1 MSKRG
6 ECCASRLDSCV
17 RGSVLFYSELHGYF
31 MVFSKPRIFGP
42 ALPRTDDSPAHN
54 SSLTDEAHA
63 DSDSGDDAGFY
74 IGIHSGS
81 VAIFQGR
88 PGKGGILLETTNI
101 PLDKIPEFEIR
112 NLEAGI
118 PFSTEEEKYS
128 ILEGLHFPL

>member
-1 MSKRG
+1 VNAVRRG
-6 ECCASRLDSCV
+6 WILVFAGVFCFTVS
-17 RGSVLFYSELHGYF
+17 F
-31 MVFSKPRIFGP
+31 MVTLWYFQSLEFFGP